1 MTYPKIFRLLACCG
15 SLASL
20 IPLAVA
26 QTDKLPPGTELYPGL
41 EKVNPQAVPDISEIR
56 LERTRCLTSCPAY
69 TVTIRA
75 DGSFSYTGS
84 FNAPHMGQHTGK
96 VDAGQ
101 LQQLLR
107 YIGEIDFMTFEQSY
121 LSPYLDNATAVTSVV
136 QNGTRKTVTNYANS
150 GPATLWALETLI
162 DTLLQTA
169 TWDLKSR
176 QK

>member
-84 FNAPHMGQHTGK
+84 FNAPHMGQHTGQIS
-96 VDAGQ
+96 VGQ
-101 LQQLLR
+101 FRQLLR
-107 YIGEIDFMTFEQSY
+107 YIGAIDFMNFNKSY
-121 LSPYLDNATAVTSVV
+121 LSPFLDNATAITSVV
-136 QNGTRKTVTNYANS
+136 QNGTRKTVTNDANS
-150 GPATLWALETLI
+150 GPATLWALETLV
-162 DTLLQTA
+162 DTLLETA
-169 TWDLKSR
+169 TWDTGGG